1 SFKTDLRY
9 VHQTDDGGSN
19 VDADAFGAMFTYK
32 LGGHAFGAG
41 YQQLNGDTGF
51 AYIAGSDNSLVNLVQ
66 INDFGN
72 EDERSWQVRYDYD
85 FAAMGIPGLS
95 LMTRYLSGD
104 NVDRGPG
111 ASEGKTWERNTDLA
125 YVFQSGPLKN
135 LGLRLRNAT
144 TRSNFGSD
152 LDENRFIVSY
162 SLPLW

>member
-1 SFKTDLRY
+1 
-9 VHQTDDGGSN
+9 
-19 VDADAFGAMFTYK
+19 MFTYK

-104 NVDRGPG
+104 NVDRGPC